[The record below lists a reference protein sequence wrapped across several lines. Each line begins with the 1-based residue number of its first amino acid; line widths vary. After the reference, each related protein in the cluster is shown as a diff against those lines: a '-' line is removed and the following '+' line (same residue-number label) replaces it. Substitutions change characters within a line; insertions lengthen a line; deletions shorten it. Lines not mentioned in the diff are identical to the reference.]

1 MGWVKSTRGKNQGAV
16 GNMLEDL
23 LGITENNLPI
33 ANAAEWELKAQR
45 DNTSSLTTGFHL
57 EPSPKAF
64 KFVPKI
70 LLPNYGWPHKKAG
83 SNYPQGELSF
93 RQTIN
98 AVARTDRG
106 FGLNINE
113 EQRKIEVSFDF
124 RKVDPNKHS
133 DWLLSVQNRIGLG
146 ELNPQPYWGFD
157 DVFFVL
163 GGKLKNCFYVK
174 AKTKI
179 VDGIEY
185 FWYQQIYVLQ
195 SLSQERFIQEL
206 KNGSLFVDFDARTG
220 HNHGTKFRSKKDIL
234 PELYKDK
241 RII

>member
-23 LGITENNLPI
+23 LEIAENNLPI

-45 DNTSSLTTGFHL
+45 EATSSLTTGFHL

-83 SNYPQGELSF
+83 SIYPEGELSF

-98 AVARTDRG
+98 AVSRTDRG
-106 FGLNINE
+106 FGLIIDDV
-113 EQRKIEVSFDF
+113 QRKIEVSFNS
-124 RKVDPNKHS
+124 RMVDARHS
-133 DWLLSVQNRIGLG
+133 DWLLSVKDRIGLG

-163 GGKLKNCFYVK
+163 GAKLKNCFYVK

-185 FWYQQIYVLQ
+185 FWYHQIFVLG
-195 SLSQERFIQEL
+195 SLSQEKFIQEL

-241 RII
+241 IIV